1 MEGAVGVI
9 FNVILWIVALIVVIS
24 LLVVIIFASYAAY
37 IGILVKKAAKGRKVA
52 DIFEFTK
59 IGH

>member
-24 LLVVIIFASYAAY
+24 LLVVIIFAFYATY
-37 IGILVKKAAKGRKVA
+37 IGILAKKAAKGRKVA